1 MGRKYQQGWFNVR
14 NKGKYIGDH
23 SKVYF
28 RSSWELQMFIWA
40 DRNEKVVG
48 WNSEE
53 VIVKYINPFDGK
65 YHRYFTDMY
74 VEMLV
79 DGKVEKKL
87 WEIKPLAEMKP
98 PKKPKRVTKGYMKR
112 LETYLINQ
120 AKWKAAYKY
129 SEERDISFS
138 IITEKELG
146 IK

>member
-1 MGRKYQQGWFNVR
+1 MARKYQQGRYNIK
-14 NKGKYIGDH
+14 NPKKYLGDS
-23 SKVYF
+23 SKIYF

-40 DRNEKVVG
+40 DGNSEVLG

-53 VIVKYINPFDGK
+53 VVVPYINPFDGK
-65 YHRYFTDMY
+65 FHRYFTDMY
-74 VEMLV
+74 VEMLIN
-79 DGKVEKKL
+79 GKVEKKL
-87 WEIKPLAEMKP
+87 WEIKPAAEMKP
-98 PKKPKRVTKGYMKR
+98 PKKPKRMSKGYVKR

-129 SEERDISFS
+129 SEERDIKFS